1 MSETPSKVYPHGVD
15 WIKREIFRQ
24 DLLLLK
30 LKEENGYVENRTV
43 EQYLTDVLAELD
55 KVCK

>member
-1 MSETPSKVYPHGVD
+1 MAHGSL
-15 WIKREIFRQ
+15 WIKREILRQ

-30 LKEENGYVENRTV
+30 LKKEKGVEENRTV
-43 EQYLTDVLAELD
+43 EQYLTDTIAELD

>member
-1 MSETPSKVYPHGVD
+1 MAHGSL
-15 WIKREIFRQ
+15 WIKRELLRQ

-30 LKEENGYVENRTV
+30 MNKEKGKTETRTV
-43 EQYLTDVLAELD
+43 EQWLSETIDELD

>member
-1 MSETPSKVYPHGVD
+1 MAHGSL
-15 WIKREIFRQ
+15 WIKREILRQ

-30 LKEENGYVENRTV
+30 MKKEKGEEETRTV
-43 EQYLTDVLAELD
+43 EQWLADTIAELD

>member
-1 MSETPSKVYPHGVD
+1 MAHGSL
-15 WIKREIFRQ
+15 WIKREILRQ

-30 LKEENGYVENRTV
+30 MKKEKGEEENRTV
-43 EQYLTDVLAELD
+43 EQWLTDTIAELD